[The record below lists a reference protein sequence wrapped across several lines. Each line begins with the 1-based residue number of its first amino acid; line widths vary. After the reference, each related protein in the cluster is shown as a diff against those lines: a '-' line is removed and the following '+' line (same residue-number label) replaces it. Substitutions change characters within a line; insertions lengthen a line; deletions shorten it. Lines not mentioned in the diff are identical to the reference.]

1 MDWVIEA
8 RNLVV
13 RAGGT
18 PISGPASLRVSRGE
32 IVVIAGP
39 NGAGKTSLLRALAG
53 LADSV
58 EGYYRVRGT
67 PAYIPQSDMLL
78 PWKTLGDNIAFP
90 LLVRGTPREEAWRR
104 VEGVANLLGLKPHL
118 SKYPREASGG
128 TRRKASV
135 ARGLVVGADVLLLDE
150 PFAGLDV
157 AAKGALLEGLRRLA
171 GEGITMVLVT
181 HDLLLAS
188 RIADRILVLLP
199 PPRGLSA
206 EYSLRGLGRVERYGV
221 AEEVVELITRE
232 GGF

>member
-13 RAGGT
+13 GAGGT
-18 PISGPASLRVSRGE
+18 PISGPATLRASRGE

-53 LADSV
+53 LADHV
-58 EGYYRVRGT
+58 EGYYHIRGT

-90 LLVRGTPREEAWRR
+90 LLVRGTPRREAWRR
-104 VEGVANLLGLKPHL
+104 VEGVAGLLGLKPHL

-206 EYSLRGLGRVERYGV
+206 EYSLRGLGKAERYGV